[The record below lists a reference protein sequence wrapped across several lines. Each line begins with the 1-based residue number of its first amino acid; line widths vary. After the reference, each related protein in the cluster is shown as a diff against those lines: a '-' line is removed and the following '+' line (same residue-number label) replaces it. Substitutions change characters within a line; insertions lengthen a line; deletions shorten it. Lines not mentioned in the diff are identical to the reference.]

1 MKKLLRYMKGYRAQC
16 IMGPLFKA
24 LEAVFELCIPLVVKL
39 IIDVG
44 IGNAD
49 RAYIVKM
56 AGLMV
61 LLGIV
66 GLSSTLVAQYFA
78 ARAACGFSARLRE
91 ALFKHTSTLSYS
103 ELDTL
108 GTHTLITRMTS
119 DVNQVQSGVNMFL
132 RLFSRSPFI
141 VFGSMIMAFTIDAKA
156 ATVFAIVIAV
166 LLVVVFGIMAIT
178 VPLHKKV
185 QKQLEKTVLL
195 TRENLAGVRVVR
207 ALSRENEEEE
217 NYGKFNS
224 AMTRALNKAGK
235 VSALMNPLTYVI
247 INIAIIALIDKG
259 AMSVYEGN
267 ISQGEVVA
275 LYNYMSQILIEL
287 VKLANLIV
295 TVTKALACASRIE
308 ATLETRSSLVYG
320 TEKLSSG
327 DVEFK
332 GVACK
337 YKNGGKDAVSGI
349 SFAAKSGEVI
359 GIIGGTGSGKSTVV
373 NMIPRFYDASKGEI
387 TLGGKDI
394 KELSQKELTDKIG
407 VVPQKSV
414 LFRGTIAENMRYG
427 APDATDKDIENAL
440 RTAQA
445 YDFVSERGGTEAEVE
460 AGGKN
465 FSGGQKQRLCI
476 ARALVKKPTVLILD
490 DSTSALDFATD
501 ANLRAAIRA
510 LSPRPTLFIVS
521 QRAASVMHADKIA
534 VLDRGEVVGLGTHT
548 DLLDSCEVYKEI
560 YYSQFR
566 KDKEAA
572 EIGN

>member
-1 MKKLLRYMKGYRAQC
+1 MKGYRAQC
-16 IMGPLFKA
+16 IAGPIFKA

-49 RAYIVKM
+49 RVYILKM
-56 AGLMV
+56 TGLMV
-61 LLGIV
+61 ALGII

-78 ARAACGFSARLRE
+78 ARAACGFSARLRS

-103 ELDTL
+103 ELDTF

-119 DVNQVQSGVNMFL
+119 DVNQVQNGVNMFL

-156 ATVFAIVIAV
+156 ATVFAIVIAI

-178 VPLHKKV
+178 VPLHKKA
-185 QKQLEKTVLL
+185 QKQLEKTVLM
-195 TRENLAGVRVVR
+195 TRENLAGVRVIR

-217 NYGKFNS
+217 EYSAFNN
-224 AMTRALNKAGK
+224 AMTRALNKVGK

-247 INIAIIALIDKG
+247 INIAIIALIERG
-259 AMSVYEGN
+259 AVSVSEGL
-267 ISQGEVVA
+267 ITKGEVVA

-308 ATLETRSSLVYG
+308 KTLDTRSAIVYG
-320 TEKLSSG
+320 TEKVASG

-332 GVACK
+332 NVSCK

-373 NMIPRFYDASKGEI
+373 NMIPRFYDASRGEI
-387 TLGGKDI
+387 MLGGLDI
-394 KELSQKELTDKIG
+394 KEISQKELTDKIG

-427 APDATDKDIENAL
+427 APEATDKDIETAL
-440 RTAQA
+440 KTAQA
-445 YDFVSERGGTEAEVE
+445 YDFVSERGGTESEVE

-476 ARALVKKPTVLILD
+476 ARALVKKPSVLILD

-501 ANLRAAIRA
+501 ANLRMAIRK
-510 LSPRPTLFIVS
+510 LSPCPTLFIVS
-521 QRAASVMHADKIA
+521 QRAASVMHADKIM
-534 VLDRGEVVGLGTHT
+534 VLDRGEAVGIGTHKE
-548 DLLDSCEVYKEI
+548 LLESCEVYKEI

-566 KDKEAA
+566 RDKEAA

>member
-1 MKKLLRYMKGYRAQC
+1 MKGYRAQC
-16 IMGPLFKA
+16 IAGPIFKA

-49 RAYIVKM
+49 RVYILKM
-56 AGLMV
+56 TGLMV
-61 LLGIV
+61 ALGII

-78 ARAACGFSARLRE
+78 ARAACGFSARLRS

-156 ATVFAIVIAV
+156 ATIFAIVISI

-178 VPLHKKV
+178 VPLHKKA
-185 QKQLEKTVLL
+185 QKQLEKTVLM
-195 TRENLAGVRVVR
+195 TRENLAGVRVIR
-207 ALSRENEEEE
+207 ALSRENEEEKE
-217 NYGKFNS
+217 YSAFNN
-224 AMTRALNKAGK
+224 AMTRALNKVGK

-247 INIAIIALIDKG
+247 INIAIIALIERGAVSVSKG
-259 AMSVYEGN
+259 L
-267 ISQGEVVA
+267 ITKGEVVA

-308 ATLETRSSLVYG
+308 KTLDTRSAIVYG
-320 TEKLSSG
+320 TEKISSG

-332 GVACK
+332 NVSCK

-373 NMIPRFYDASKGEI
+373 NMIPRFYDASRGEI
-387 TLGGKDI
+387 TLGGLDI
-394 KELSQKELTDKIG
+394 KEISQKELTDKIG

-427 APDATDKDIENAL
+427 APEATDKDIENAL
-440 RTAQA
+440 KTAQA

-476 ARALVKKPTVLILD
+476 ARALVKKPSVLILD
-490 DSTSALDFATD
+490 DSTSALDFVTD
-501 ANLRAAIRA
+501 ASLRMAIRK
-510 LSPRPTLFIVS
+510 LSPCPTLFIVS
-521 QRAASVMHADKIA
+521 QRAASVMHADKIM
-534 VLDRGEVVGLGTHT
+534 VLDRGEAVGIGTHQE
-548 DLLDSCEVYKEI
+548 LLESCEVYKEI

>member
-1 MKKLLRYMKGYRAQC
+1 MKGYRAQC

-24 LEAVFELCIPLVVKL
+24 LEAIFELCIPLVVKR
-39 IIDVG
+39 IIDEG
-44 IGNAD
+44 IGGAD
-49 RAYIVKM
+49 KAKIVYLT
-56 AGLMV
+56 GLMV
-61 LLGIV
+61 LLGVV
-66 GLSSTLVAQYFA
+66 GLSSTLVAQFFA
-78 ARAACGFSARLRE
+78 ARAACGFSARLRS

-119 DVNQVQSGVNMFL
+119 DVNQVQNGVNMFL

-141 VFGSMIMAFTIDAKA
+141 VFGAMIMAYTIDAKA
-156 ATVFAIVIAV
+156 ATVFAVVIAV

-207 ALSRENEEEE
+207 ALSHEKEEEE
-217 NYGKFNS
+217 NYDNYNN

-235 VSALMNPLTYVI
+235 VSALMNPLTYAI
-247 INIAIIALIDKG
+247 INIAIIVLIKRG
-259 AMSVYEGN
+259 AISVYEGL
-267 ISQGEVVA
+267 ISQGAVVA

-308 ATLETRSSLVYG
+308 ATLETKPSLVYG
-320 TEKLSSG
+320 TEKITSG

-332 GVACK
+332 NVSCK
-337 YKNGGKDAVSGI
+337 YKNGGAEAVSGI
-349 SFAAKSGEVI
+349 SFSANSGEII

-373 NMIPRFYDASKGEI
+373 NMIPRFYDASRGEI

-394 KELSQKELTDKIG
+394 KEISQKELSDKIG

-414 LFRGTIAENMRYG
+414 LFHGTVAENMRYG
-427 APDATDKDIENAL
+427 APQASDADIESAL
-440 RTAQA
+440 KTAQA
-445 YDFVSERGGTEAEVE
+445 YDFISERGGTETEVE

-476 ARALVKKPTVLILD
+476 ARALVKKPSVLILD

-501 ANLRAAIRA
+501 AALRMAIRK
-510 LSPRPTLFIVS
+510 LTPCPTLFIVS

-534 VLDRGEVVGLGTHT
+534 VLDRGSVVGLGTHKE
-548 DLLDSCEVYKEI
+548 LLETCEVYKEI

-566 KDKEAA
+566 EDKEAA
-572 EIGN
+572 K

>member
-1 MKKLLRYMKGYRAQC
+1 MKKLLKYMKGYRAQC
-16 IMGPLFKA
+16 IMAPLFKA

-44 IGNAD
+44 IGTAD
-49 RAYIVKM
+49 RAYIVRM
-56 AGLMV
+56 TGLMV
-61 LLGIV
+61 LLGVV
-66 GLSSTLVAQYFA
+66 GLLSTLLAQFFA
-78 ARAACGFSARLRE
+78 ARAACGFSARLRS
-91 ALFKHTSTLSYS
+91 ALFKHASTLSYS
-103 ELDTL
+103 ELDSL

-141 VFGSMIMAFTIDAKA
+141 VFGAMIMAYTIDASA
-156 ATVFAIVIAV
+156 ATVFAVVIAV

-185 QKQLEKTVLL
+185 QKQLEKTVLI

-207 ALSRENEEEE
+207 ALSREEEEEE
-217 NYGKFNS
+217 NYGVFNS
-224 AMTRALNKAGK
+224 AMTRALGRAGK
-235 VSALMNPLTYVI
+235 VSALMNPLTYAI
-247 INIAIIALIDKG
+247 INIAIIALINRG
-259 AMSVYEGN
+259 AISVNEGL
-267 ISQGEVVA
+267 ISQGAVVA

-295 TVTKALACASRIE
+295 TVTKALACASSIE
-308 ATLETRSSLVYG
+308 ATLETRSSLAYG
-320 TEKLSSG
+320 TDKIASG
-327 DVEFK
+327 DVELK

-337 YKNGGKDAVSGI
+337 YKNGGAEAVSGI
-349 SFAAKSGEVI
+349 SLSAKSGEVV
-359 GIIGGTGSGKSTVV
+359 GVIGGTGSGKSTLV
-373 NMIPRFYDASKGEI
+373 NMIPRFYEASRGEI

-394 KELSQKELTDKIG
+394 KEIAQNELTDKIG

-427 APDATDKDIENAL
+427 APEASDSDIEKAL
-440 RTAQA
+440 KTAQA
-445 YDFVSERGGTEAEVE
+445 YDFVCERGGISAEVE

-476 ARALVKKPTVLILD
+476 ARALVKKPSVLILD

-501 ANLRAAIRA
+501 AALRMAIRE
-510 LSPRPTLFIVS
+510 LNPSPTLFIVS

-534 VLDRGEVVGLGTHT
+534 VLDRGSLVGLGTHAE
-548 DLLDSCEVYKEI
+548 LLETCEVYKEI

-566 KDKEAA
+566 EDKEGAK
-572 EIGN
+572 

>member
-1 MKKLLRYMKGYRAQC
+1 MKKLLKYMKGYRAQC

-24 LEAVFELCIPLVVKL
+24 LEAIFELCIPLVVKL

-49 RAYIVKM
+49 RAYILKM
-56 AGLMV
+56 TGLMV
-61 LLGIV
+61 LLGVV

-78 ARAACGFSARLRE
+78 ARAACGFSARLRS

-103 ELDTL
+103 ELDSL

-141 VFGSMIMAFTIDAKA
+141 VFGAMIMAFTIDAKV

-207 ALSRENEEEE
+207 ALSREGDEEET
-217 NYGKFNS
+217 YGKFNG
-224 AMTRALNKAGK
+224 AMTRALNRVGK
-235 VSALMNPLTYVI
+235 VSALMNPLTYAI
-247 INIAIIALIDKG
+247 INIAIIALINRG
-259 AMSVYEGN
+259 AVSVNEGL
-267 ISQGEVVA
+267 ITQGEVVA

-308 ATLETRSSLVYG
+308 ATLETKSSLAYG
-320 TEKLSSG
+320 TDKIASG

-332 GVACK
+332 NVSCR
-337 YKNGGKDAVSGI
+337 YKNGGADAVSGI
-349 SFAAKSGEVI
+349 TFYAKSGEVI

-373 NMIPRFYDASKGEI
+373 NMIPRFYDASRGEI

-394 KELSQKELTDKIG
+394 KEISQKELTDKIG

-414 LFRGTIAENMRYG
+414 FFHGTIAENMRYG
-427 APDATDKDIENAL
+427 APDASDADIEKAL

-445 YDFVSERGGTEAEVE
+445 YDFVSERGGTSAEVE

-476 ARALVKKPTVLILD
+476 ARALVKKPSVLILD

-501 ANLRAAIRA
+501 ANLRMAIRK
-510 LSPRPTLFIVS
+510 LSPCPTLFIVS

-534 VLDRGEVVGLGTHT
+534 VLERGGIVGLGTHKE
-548 DLLDSCEVYKEI
+548 LLETCEVYREI

-566 KDKEAA
+566 KEKEAA
-572 EIGN
+572 Q